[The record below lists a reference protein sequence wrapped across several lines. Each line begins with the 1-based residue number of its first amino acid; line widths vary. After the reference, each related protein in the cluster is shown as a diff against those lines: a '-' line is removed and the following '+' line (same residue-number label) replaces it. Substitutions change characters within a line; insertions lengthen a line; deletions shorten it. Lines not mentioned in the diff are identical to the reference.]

1 MADRLLPPQV
11 AEMSCYS
18 VAEEITSVCADS
30 LEGIRTSDLRSAGTR
45 ALQIVVRD
53 VALGTPEALATRTTL
68 EQALGKAGSS
78 CRRRAAE
85 ERRLL
90 PVGPKDLANFGEILM
105 REFCKTVVA
114 RMGGKTVKRSQG
126 EIVAQQMVKNAI
138 LKGKPPIWRSCLSS
152 SRRTRRAR
160 PRARR

>member
-1 MADRLLPPQV
+1 
-11 AEMSCYS
+11 
-18 VAEEITSVCADS
+18 
-30 LEGIRTSDLRSAGTR
+30 
-45 ALQIVVRD
+45 
-53 VALGTPEALATRTTL
+53 
-68 EQALGKAGSS
+68 LGKAGSS